1 MPIVPRRVLSVEQRD
16 ELWEVARSRFVDAAT
31 GTRARIVR
39 WWDEGLSAAEV
50 ARLAGVSEP
59 TARLWPVRYAE
70 SGLAGLADEPHPGKP
85 RQIDPQV
92 RSRIVALSRQSPPA
106 STGLSHWSSRT
117 VAAYLARAEDIHV
130 SHVFI
135 ADVWRETGLRPWQQ
149 GTFKLSR
156 DPQFTAKVTDLV
168 GLYLDPPQAAVV
180 LCVDEKS
187 QVQAL
192 DRTQPLLPLTFGA
205 TEKRTHDYVRH
216 GTTSLFGAFN
226 VATGQVIGRC
236 YDQHRA
242 VEFVDFLDRLAAAYS
257 GREVH
262 VVLDNL
268 ATHSTAAVHRWLAAH
283 PSFHFH
289 YTPKSGS
296 WLNQIETWFSM
307 LTRQAIR
314 RGTFSSVRVLVNTI
328 EDYITNW
335 NATAKP
341 FTWTAD
347 APSILAKVRFVETQ
361 VRRLTGH

>member
-59 TARLWPVRYAE
+59 TARLWPVGYAE

-85 RQIDPQV
+85 RQIDPHV

-180 LCVDEKS
+180 LCVDEK
-187 QVQAL
+187 
-192 DRTQPLLPLTFGA
+192 
-205 TEKRTHDYVRH
+205 
-216 GTTSLFGAFN
+216 
-226 VATGQVIGRC
+226 VIGRC

-257 GREVH
+257 GRQVH

>member
-59 TARLWPVRYAE
+59 TARLWPVGYAD

-85 RQIDPQV
+85 RQIDPHV

-106 STGLSHWSSRT
+106 STG
-117 VAAYLARAEDIHV
+117 
-130 SHVFI
+130 
-135 ADVWRETGLRPWQQ
+135 VWRETGLRPWQQ

-289 YTPKSGS
+289 YTPQSGS
-296 WLNQIETWFSM
+296 WLNQIETWFSL

-328 EDYITNW
+328 EDYITNG

>member
-1 MPIVPRRVLSVEQRD
+1 M
-16 ELWEVARSRFVDAAT
+16 
-31 GTRARIVR
+31 
-39 WWDEGLSAAEV
+39 
-50 ARLAGVSEP
+50 
-59 TARLWPVRYAE
+59 
-70 SGLAGLADEPHPGKP
+70 
-85 RQIDPQV
+85 
-92 RSRIVALSRQSPPA
+92 
-106 STGLSHWSSRT
+106 
-117 VAAYLARAEDIHV
+117 
-130 SHVFI
+130 SHVFT
-135 ADVWRETGLRPWQQ
+135 ADGWRETGLRPWRQ
-149 GTFKLSR
+149 GTVKLSR
-156 DPQFTAKVTDLV
+156 DPRFAAKVTDLV
-168 GLYLDPPQAAVV
+168 GLHLDPPPAAVV

-187 QVQAL
+187 QVQAW
-192 DRTQPLLPLTFGA
+192 DRTQPLPPPTFGA
-205 TEKRTHDYVRH
+205 TEKRTHDDVRQ

-242 VEFVDFLDRLAAAYS
+242 VAFVDFLGRLAAAYC

-268 ATHSTAAVHRWLAAH
+268 ATHSTAALHRWLAAR

-328 EDYITNW
+328 EDCITNW

-341 FTWTAD
+341 FTWTAH

>member
-1 MPIVPRRVLSVEQRD
+1 M
-16 ELWEVARSRFVDAAT
+16 
-31 GTRARIVR
+31 
-39 WWDEGLSAAEV
+39 
-50 ARLAGVSEP
+50 
-59 TARLWPVRYAE
+59 
-70 SGLAGLADEPHPGKP
+70 
-85 RQIDPQV
+85 
-92 RSRIVALSRQSPPA
+92 
-106 STGLSHWSSRT
+106 
-117 VAAYLARAEDIHV
+117 
-130 SHVFI
+130 
-135 ADVWRETGLRPWQQ
+135 
-149 GTFKLSR
+149 
-156 DPQFTAKVTDLV
+156 
-168 GLYLDPPQAAVV
+168 
-180 LCVDEKS
+180 
-187 QVQAL
+187 
-192 DRTQPLLPLTFGA
+192 
-205 TEKRTHDYVRH
+205 
-216 GTTSLFGAFN
+216 
-226 VATGQVIGRC
+226 IGRC

-242 VEFVDFLDRLAAAYS
+242 VEFVDFLDRLTAAYS

-268 ATHSTAAVHRWLAAH
+268 ATHSTAALHRWLAAR

-296 WLNQIETWFSM
+296 WLNQIETWSSM